1 MFGNCI
7 TPSLPPTL
15 LQHAPSSP
23 LPTHSI
29 RWAYKVSNG
38 DVVEMFGDCQERLQH
53 AVKVE
58 RRAED
63 AGPRISLVFK
73 ERLRTPGGGYAGM

>member
-1 MFGNCI
+1 MSACNPQTILGFRPWQTGRAVCVLLGVAL
-7 TPSLPPTL
+7 LPLGRSGPC
-15 LQHAPSSP
+15 QS
-23 LPTHSI
+23 
-29 RWAYKVSNG
+29 
-38 DVVEMFGDCQERLQH
+38 CQERLQH

-73 ERLRTPGGGYAGM
+73 ERLRNLGGGYAGM